1 MARLFLLAACV
12 LALAASAIGVV
23 LARSGHT
30 ANRSADGLAIRL
42 AGTDVWPVGARPAP
56 AFAARD
62 QNGRMIT
69 RNSLH
74 GRIWAITFL
83 DSRCRQA
90 CPVVARDLATT
101 QRLLDH
107 KDPLVIVLVSVLPD
121 YDTPARVRAF
131 AREAGL
137 TDNWH
142 WLLGTKEQLAPIWKD
157 YGIYVVSGVEHT
169 AALYLV
175 DRRGDVRVADGVPFV
190 PSQLAGSTRA
200 LMASDVHS

>member
-1 MARLFLLAACV
+1 MARVFVLAACV
-12 LALAASAIGVV
+12 LALAASAIGVA

-42 AGTDVWPVGARPAP
+42 AGTDVWPAGARPAP
-56 AFAARD
+56 AFAVRD
-62 QNGRMIT
+62 QNGQMIT
-69 RNSLH
+69 HSALH

-90 CPVVARDLATT
+90 CPVVAHDLATT
-101 QRLLDH
+101 QRLLGH
-107 KDPLVIVLVSVLPD
+107 KDPLVVVLVSVLPD

-137 TDNWH
+137 TGNWH
-142 WLLGTKEQLAPIWKD
+142 WLLGTQHQLAPLWKE

-175 DRRGDVRVADGVPFV
+175 DKRGDVRVADGVPFI
-190 PSQLAGSTRA
+190 PSQLAGSIRA
-200 LMASDVHS
+200 LAASDAHS